1 MLLAN
6 KLIEKIPDSRSV
18 KEHYQSFLGKNNRK
32 SVKQS
37 EIITYEL
44 NTFDIVDVKLVITE
58 HPKTSHKLSKT
69 IDNDKKVGLIALYIV
84 IQKSEKNFE

>member
-1 MLLAN
+1 M
-6 KLIEKIPDSRSV
+6 
-18 KEHYQSFLGKNNRK
+18 
-32 SVKQS
+32 KQS

-44 NTFDIVDVKLVITE
+44 NTFDIVDIKLVITE

-69 IDNDKKVGLIALYIV
+69 IGNDKKVGLIALYIV

>member
-6 KLIEKIPDSRSV
+6 KLIEKMPDSCSV
-18 KEHYQSFLGKNNRK
+18 KGHQSFLRKNNRK

-44 NTFDIVDVKLVITE
+44 NTFDIVDIKLVITE
-58 HPKTSHKLSKT
+58 HPKTSHKLSKN